1 MKWTMALINNRKH
14 LHNYTDMKGR
24 MNDTFIEIIGGV
36 ALTILASLLYDV
48 IGKSEE
54 ENDEVIS
61 NETED
66 IGYAI
71 IVEEDELK
79 HIR

>member
-14 LHNYTDMKGR
+14 LHNYNDMKGR
-24 MNDTFIEIIGGV
+24 MNDTFIEIIVGV
-36 ALTILASLLYDV
+36 AMTILASLLYDV

-61 NETED
+61 NETEY

>member
-1 MKWTMALINNRKH
+1 M
-14 LHNYTDMKGR
+14 
-24 MNDTFIEIIGGV
+24 E
-36 ALTILASLLYDV
+36 LL